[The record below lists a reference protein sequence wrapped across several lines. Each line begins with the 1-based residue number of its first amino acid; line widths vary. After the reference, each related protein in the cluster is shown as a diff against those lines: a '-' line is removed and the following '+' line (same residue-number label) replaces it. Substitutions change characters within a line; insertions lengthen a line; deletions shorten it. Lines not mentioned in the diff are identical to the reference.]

1 MSTVRMNITLP
12 EDLAHRLDTLVGS
25 RKKSRFIAETI
36 EEKIKELERGALAKR
51 LEEGYKATRK
61 EDLAIAKEFERV
73 DLEAWDEY

>member
-1 MSTVRMNITLP
+1 MSTVRMNVTLP
-12 EDLAHRLDTLVGS
+12 EEVAQRLDSLVGN

-36 EEKIKELERGALAKR
+36 EEKLKELEHRALAQR

-61 EDLAIAKEFERV
+61 EDLAIAREFETV